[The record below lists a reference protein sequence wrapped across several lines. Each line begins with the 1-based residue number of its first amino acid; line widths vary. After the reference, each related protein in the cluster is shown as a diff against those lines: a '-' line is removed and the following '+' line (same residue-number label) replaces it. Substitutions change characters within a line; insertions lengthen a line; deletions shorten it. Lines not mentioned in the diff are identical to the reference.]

1 MKLHMLAFGAHPDDV
16 ELSCSGTILSFTT
29 QGKTAGIIDLTRG
42 EMGSRGTV
50 AIRADEADAAKTI
63 LGCSIRENL
72 GLADGL
78 FEHNT
83 ASLML
88 VIQAIRKYQ
97 PDYIFCNAPEDRHP
111 DHGKGS
117 KLVEEA
123 AFLSGLVKIT
133 TEVDGVN
140 QQVWRPKM
148 VLKYIQDRW
157 LTPDFVV
164 DITPYWEKRM
174 ESIKAHKSQFF
185 DPNSNEPQTYIASK
199 NFFDGIEARAR
210 EMGRNAQFQYGEG
223 FITSRIPGVKNITE
237 LY

>member
-97 PDYIFCNAPEDRHP
+97 PDYIF
-111 DHGKGS
+111 S
-117 KLVEEA
+117 
-123 AFLSGLVKIT
+123 
-133 TEVDGVN
+133 
-140 QQVWRPKM
+140 
-148 VLKYIQDRW
+148 
-157 LTPDFVV
+157 
-164 DITPYWEKRM
+164 
-174 ESIKAHKSQFF
+174 
-185 DPNSNEPQTYIASK
+185 
-199 NFFDGIEARAR
+199 
-210 EMGRNAQFQYGEG
+210 
-223 FITSRIPGVKNITE
+223 
-237 LY
+237 

>member
-1 MKLHMLAFGAHPDDV
+1 
-16 ELSCSGTILSFTT
+16 
-29 QGKTAGIIDLTRG
+29 
-42 EMGSRGTV
+42 
-50 AIRADEADAAKTI
+50 
-63 LGCSIRENL
+63 
-72 GLADGL
+72 
-78 FEHNT
+78 HNT
-83 ASLML
+83 DSLML
-88 VIQAIRKYQ
+88 VIRAIRKYQ
-97 PDYIFCNAPEDRHP
+97 PDYVFCNAPEDRHP
-111 DHGKGS
+111 DHGKAS

-133 TEVDGVN
+133 TEVDGIN
-140 QQVWRPKM
+140 QQAWRPKM

-210 EMGRNAQFQYGEG
+210 EMGRSAQFQYGEG